1 MRVMSTLYSRWT
13 DTSSSEAFIKSAYKT
28 RQDKTR
34 QELEHL
40 APEFMRN
47 CFDTAVAP
55 DIHSDQLRRAIYQFK
70 I

>member
-13 DTSSSEAFIKSAYKT
+13 DTSSSEAFMKSAY
-28 RQDKTR
+28 KTR

>member
-1 MRVMSTLYSRWT
+1 
-13 DTSSSEAFIKSAYKT
+13 
-28 RQDKTR
+28 
-34 QELEHL
+34 
-40 APEFMRN
+40 MRN

>member
-13 DTSSSEAFIKSAYKT
+13 DTSSSEAFKKSVYKT
-28 RQDKTR
+28 RQV
-34 QELEHL
+34 QEHL